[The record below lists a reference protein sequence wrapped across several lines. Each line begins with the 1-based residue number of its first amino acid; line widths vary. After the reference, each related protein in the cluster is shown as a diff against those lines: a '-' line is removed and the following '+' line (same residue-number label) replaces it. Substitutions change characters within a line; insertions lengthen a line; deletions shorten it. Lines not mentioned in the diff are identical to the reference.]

1 MKTSETKPAAKPETK
16 IAPTSRTYHFADE
29 RSLVAAVLRRD
40 PAAWTELVRRYQPT
54 VRGAI
59 RRRLVGR
66 VDEAGAPAAV
76 RSIVPEVY
84 RGLVEDDMARLRACA
99 ATAGLVGDQLASWA
113 TEVTATWIRRQ
124 VVTALTGR
132 STPRA

>member
-1 MKTSETKPAAKPETK
+1 MKT
-16 IAPTSRTYHFADE
+16 IDPTSRTYHFADE

-54 VRGAI
+54 VRSAI

-66 VDEAGAPAAV
+66 VDESSAAAAV
-76 RSIVPEVY
+76 RTIVPEVY

-113 TEVTATWIRRQ
+113 AEVTSAWVRRSA
-124 VVTALTGR
+124 VTARTGR
-132 STPRA
+132 STPTA